1 MSNERAVNGFWNAS
15 GGKNKQNVPAPLQ
28 RSLDAIDLAAA
39 REGKARQ
46 YFGDNELKPILG
58 RRIGK
63 DSRKRDG
70 FAKTA
75 GHKAARSIVKDTVK
89 VYRTVVK
96 NPSL

>member
-1 MSNERAVNGFWNAS
+1 MSNERIVNGFWNAS
-15 GGKNKQNVPAPLQ
+15 GGKNKQNMPAPLQ
-28 RSLDAIDLAAA
+28 RSLDALDLAAE

-46 YFGDNELKPILG
+46 FFGKNDLKPVLG

-75 GHKAARSIVKDTVK
+75 GHKAARSIVKDTVA
-89 VYRTVVK
+89 VYRNVVR
-96 NPSL
+96 NPSI